1 MWLHVNKETKRI
13 QGYCKYCNYNP
24 TPKEGCE
31 LVEVESIPTDWQYC
45 KYENGEIIL
54 DEEYKKEKEEEF
66 KLIEI
71 RMQREVE
78 CFPFI
83 NRGSLWYET
92 LTEERKNELKTWYQ
106 AWLDAPATR
115 VIPTK
120 PTWLM

>member
-1 MWLHVNKETKRI
+1 MWLQVNKETKRI
-13 QGYCKYCNYNP
+13 QGFIEFCTCEP
-24 TPKEGCE
+24 IPEEGCE
-31 LVEVESIPTDWQYC
+31 LVEVEAIPVDWQYC
-45 KYENGEIIL
+45 KYDNGQVIL
-54 DEEYKKEKEEEF
+54 DPTYKAA
-66 KLIEI
+66 KLLETQLNNI

-83 NRGSLWYET
+83 NRGFLWYET

-120 PTWLM
+120 PSWLM